1 MKKTVLSLIVL
12 AATFLG
18 AYPALAEING
28 GEFSIS
34 PFVGGFIYDG
44 TQHLSSSIAFGARL
58 GYNLDRN
65 WGVEGSLTY
74 ARPRFDGK
82 YGYLVNVRGDVIY
95 HIFPQ
100 NKLIPFLA
108 LGGGWMSTE
117 AGRYASDNATLDLGA
132 GVKYFLNDSVAL
144 RGDFRQVMSLG
155 PQTGDGTDCLQN
167 SEITVGLTF
176 QFGGPKPVSPA
187 VEPVAAPVQDPAPVE
202 AAPAQAEENPSCWM
216 ADTTEV
222 PSGKIFVTGLCFKDN
237 ALEILAS
244 ERIRKYDVF
253 TLSQPSRLVIDIS
266 NAASGFKAKFIQA
279 NRLGIARVRF
289 ESYPDYLR
297 MFLDAEQGLI
307 LPYRVEETDGSLKII
322 ITPSN
327 IPSPDKATPD
337 IPSPDKAQ

>member
-1 MKKTVLSLIVL
+1 MKKTILSLIVL

-18 AYPALAEING
+18 AYPVLAEING

-34 PFVGGFIYDG
+34 PFVGGFFYD
-44 TQHLSSSIAFGARL
+44 SSQNIEPSIALGARL

-74 ARPRFDGK
+74 ARPRFNG
-82 YGYLVNVRGDVIY
+82 YNGYLVNVRGDVIY
-95 HIFPQ
+95 HFFPQ
-100 NKLIPFLA
+100 KKLIPFLA

-117 AGRYASDNATLDLGA
+117 AGDYASDNATLDVGA

-155 PQTGDGTDCLQN
+155 PQTKDGTDCLQN
-167 SEITVGLTF
+167 SEFTVGLTF

-187 VEPVAAPVQDPAPVE
+187 VEPVAAPVQEPARVEVAPPVE
-202 AAPAQAEENPSCWM
+202 ETPSCWM
-216 ADTTEV
+216 ADTTET
-222 PSGKIFVTGLCFKDN
+222 PSGKILVTGLCFKDN
-237 ALEILAS
+237 ALEIIAS

-327 IPSPDKATPD
+327 IPSPDKVAPD
-337 IPSPDKAQ
+337 TAVPDKAQ